1 MQFQTDRQP
10 ATGPR
15 RRTLMRASAWSA
27 PAIASAIAAPA
38 AAASPVPVYGLVAG
52 PGGTSAPTAQACSTV
67 AASTFQFTATVNGG
81 AAPAGQDVTI
91 TLPLGL
97 RFANRTTS
105 TTLKTGPGG
114 VVDLPAIVPFGAAGT
129 YTITATYQGQ
139 TATTNLS
146 VTPQPGSV
154 TALNRSTTTSS
165 SRATFT
171 TTDVPINDAVKG
183 SIDGDQYSTSDTGA
197 GANAAILTA
206 AGAVRYWGR
215 DLGGT
220 RPAPGTLSYNGQPL
234 TGMTM
239 VDNWTSIQ
247 ANDNTTGGVVANG
260 TTAYQWYRSGSGG
273 TLQVA
278 RVSGFTGTIVG
289 VSSDNGRNYLHTTTG
304 IWAWPTATSG
314 TTVTLRASNHI
325 VTSSSV
331 TAFHT
336 WSRGVLSGTLTYG
349 GAAVYDSNIALWRNS
364 TTLTTVPLPPGVT
377 SAQVE
382 KLVTSDSGLM
392 LMAEGGALYTR
403 GTGTRDAS
411 SWTLRASNIADFS
424 MWGFSTNTN
433 YVGGVYI
440 DAAGRAYRMF
450 SSATGGWLAPEVIRV
465 EGSTTPLANVVQSYS
480 SDGTYLLLTADG
492 KVYAVGGNTDNAGRT
507 GAVLVNTGTGTVRD
521 LNVWGHHI
529 GESYHGGGF
538 VIKGALTCG

>member
-27 PAIASAIAAPA
+27 PAIASAIATPA
-38 AAASPVPVYGLVAG
+38 AAASHVPVYGLVAG

-97 RFANRTTS
+97 RFANRTTA

-129 YTITATYQGQ
+129 YTISATYQGQ

-154 TALNRSTTTSS
+154 TAFNRSITTSS
-165 SRATFT
+165 SGATFT
-171 TTDVPINDAVKG
+171 TTDVPITDAVNG
-183 SIDGDQYSTSDTGA
+183 SIYGDQYSTSSTGA
-197 GANAAILTA
+197 GANSVILTA
-206 AGAVRYWGR
+206 SGAVRYWGR
-215 DLGGT
+215 DSGGT
-220 RPAPGTLSYNGQPL
+220 RSAPATLSHDGQPL

-239 VDNWTSIQ
+239 VDNWTSIH
-247 ANDNTTGGVVANG
+247 AKDDATGGVVANG
-260 TTAYQWYRSGSGG
+260 ARAYQWYRSGSGS

-278 RVSGFTGTIVG
+278 RVAGFTGTIVG
-289 VSSDNGRNYLHTTTG
+289 VTSDNGRNYLHTTTG
-304 IWAWPTATSG
+304 IWAWPTAISG
-314 TTVTLRASNHI
+314 TTVTLTGGNHI
-325 VTSSSV
+325 VKSQSI

-336 WSRGVLSGTLTYG
+336 WSHGAKGTLTYG
-349 GAAVYDSNIALWRNS
+349 GAAVYGSNIYLWRDS
-364 TTLTTVPLPPGVT
+364 TTLTTVALPPGVT

-392 LMAEGGALYTR
+392 LMARGGALYTR

-465 EGSTTPLANVVQSYS
+465 AGPTTPLANVVQSYS

-507 GAVLVNTGTGTVRD
+507 DAVLVNTGTGTVRD

-538 VIKGALTCG
+538 VIKGAQTCG

>member
-15 RRTLMRASAWSA
+15 RRTLMRASVWSA
-27 PAIASAIAAPA
+27 PAIAAAVAVPA
-38 AAASPVPVYGLVAG
+38 VAASHPPVYGLVAG

-67 AASTFQFTATVNGG
+67 AASTFQFTATMNGG

-97 RFANRTTS
+97 RFADHTTA
-105 TTLKTGPGG
+105 TTLKTGTGG

-129 YTITATYQGQ
+129 YTISATYQGQ

-154 TALNRSTTTSS
+154 TALNRSTTTSTS
-165 SRATFT
+165 GATFT
-171 TTDVPINDAVKG
+171 TTEVPITDAVKG
-183 SIDGDQYSTSDTGA
+183 SIFGDQNSTSSTGA
-197 GANAAILTA
+197 GANTVILTA
-206 AGAVRYWGR
+206 SGAVRYWGR
-215 DLGGT
+215 DSGGT
-220 RPAPGTLSYNGQPL
+220 RSVPATLSHDGQPL

-247 ANDNTTGGVVANG
+247 AKDDATGGVVANSAR
-260 TTAYQWYRSGSGG
+260 AYQWYRSGSGS

-278 RVSGFTGTIVG
+278 RVTGFTGTIVG
-289 VSSDNGRNYLHTTTG
+289 VTSDNGRNYLHTTTG
-304 IWAWPTATSG
+304 IWAWPTAISG
-314 TTVTLRASNHI
+314 TTVTLTGGNHI
-325 VTSSSV
+325 VNSQSI

-336 WSRGVLSGTLTYG
+336 WSHGASGTLTYG
-349 GAAVYDSNIALWRNS
+349 GAAVYGSNIALWRDS
-364 TTLTTVPLPPGVT
+364 TTPTTVALPPGVT

-392 LMAEGGALYTR
+392 LMARGGALYTR

-424 MWGFSTNTN
+424 MWGFRTNTN

-440 DAAGRAYRMF
+440 DAAGHAYRMF

-465 EGSTTPLANVVQSYS
+465 ASSTTPLANVVQSYS

-538 VIKGALTCG
+538 VIKGAQTCG